1 MRSTKTTKE
10 KLIERINAL
19 KELPRTDNVQSIL
32 NRLEQELSDLGDHS
46 FERECYFL
54 IWKKHF
60 SILCIPL
67 LRPL

>member
-46 FERECYFL
+46 FERECYSFQYGR
-54 IWKKHF
+54 
-60 SILCIPL
+60 SIFQFCVLPY
-67 LRPL
+67 

>member
-46 FERECYFL
+46 FERECYPF
-54 IWKKHF
+54 
-60 SILCIPL
+60 
-67 LRPL
+67 

>member
-32 NRLEQELSDLGDHS
+32 TRTVRS
-46 FERECYFL
+46 R
-54 IWKKHF
+54 
-60 SILCIPL
+60 
-67 LRPL
+67 RPFF